1 MDYIKCCVKN
11 VREGY
16 LVSAEPLGNVRYLP
30 DCKDLIGV
38 LCASFYNRL
47 ERLRKVERRVCEIQQ
62 SPVPGQDVNIFY
74 DVLVICCDQVFRS
87 ASHDLGYLY
96 HQATISERIGSG
108 ESEKL

>member
-11 VREGY
+11 VWEGY

-47 ERLRKVERRVCEIQQ
+47 ERLRKLERRVCEIQR
-62 SPVPGQDVNIFY
+62 SPVPGQDINILY
-74 DVLVICCDQVFRS
+74 GVLVICCDQVLRS
-87 ASHDLGYLY
+87 ASHNLRYLY
-96 HQATISERIGSG
+96 HQATICEWIGSG
-108 ESEKL
+108 EAEKL

>member
-1 MDYIKCCVKN
+1 MDYKKCWSNN
-11 VREGY
+11 VWEGY
-16 LVSAEPLGNVRYLP
+16 LISAEPLGNVLYLP

-38 LCASFYNRL
+38 LCASLCNRL
-47 ERLRKVERRVCEIQQ
+47 ERLWKVEWRVCEIQR
-62 SPVPGQDVNIFY
+62 SPVPGQDINILY
-74 DVLVICCDQVFRS
+74 RVLVICCDQVLRS